1 MWYSHNEYSLTNNET
16 QIFKTYSHQNMRPE
30 RLHPFHFTFPP
41 NMHFLP
47 FYEFCGLYQRF
58 RAHLMLLSLHWPI
71 SFNYLII
78 VTMWVDQRELFQE
91 RFLCLCLHDLVLVQ
105 NFFMSTS
112 LLAALLTCRWNAI
125 VPQIKHYSRNTGIL
139 KMRFILSVI

>member
-1 MWYSHNEYSLTNNET
+1 MPVKLWIEQEKDDVFWVHEIWHLMWYSHNEYSLTNNET

-105 NFFMSTS
+105 NIF
-112 LLAALLTCRWNAI
+112 LC
-125 VPQIKHYSRNTGIL
+125 QHHY
-139 KMRFILSVI
+139 